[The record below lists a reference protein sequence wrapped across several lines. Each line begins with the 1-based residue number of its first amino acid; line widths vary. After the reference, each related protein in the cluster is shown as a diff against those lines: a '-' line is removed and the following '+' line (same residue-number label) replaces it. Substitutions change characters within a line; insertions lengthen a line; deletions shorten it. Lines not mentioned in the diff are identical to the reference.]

1 MCHVKSSAVNIGA
14 VEDALYPHLISWKSF
29 YDTLRRVALDTH
41 VRSLRIE
48 RYPVDLDRSL
58 RFNGDRY
65 IAERQTACGWERISW
80 TGNFTMLRGKQR
92 RGQLPLILSAR
103 MRDPQRA
110 ALVLPVR
117 RSIIF
122 YERLLS

>member
-1 MCHVKSSAVNIGA
+1 MSRHVNFLIAPYSEFRKVLTRYIRSMCHVKSSAVNIGA

-48 RYPVDLDRSL
+48 RHPVDLDRSL

-65 IAERQTACGWERISW
+65 IAERQTACG
-80 TGNFTMLRGKQR
+80 
-92 RGQLPLILSAR
+92 
-103 MRDPQRA
+103 
-110 ALVLPVR
+110 
-117 RSIIF
+117 
-122 YERLLS
+122 